1 MEKRLTKQQIVRRS
15 IDRNMEYLKSS
26 KDLNDLY
33 HRHGVAR
40 GNARAYFDLGYLSKH
55 DYRNALADINDT
67 VAELEARLPDFTGW
81 LHRCATVHYQG
92 FKPDA
97 ELQKVRYGF
106 TVEKVSNP
114 LIDGW
119 LVCQYV
125 NKRNINQ
132 QIILRKDFDRFCDC
146 ISALHECL
154 QTHKQLTV

>member
-33 HRHGVAR
+33 HRHGIAR
-40 GNARAYFDLGYLSKH
+40 GNARAYFDLGYLSNH

-67 VAELEARLPDFTGW
+67 VSELEARLPDFTGW
-81 LHRCATVHYQG
+81 LHRCATVHYSG
-92 FKPDA
+92 FRPDA
-97 ELQKVRYGF
+97 DLQKVRYGF

-114 LIDGW
+114 QVKGW
-119 LVCQYV
+119 LISQYV

-132 QIILRKDFDRFCDC
+132 QIILEKDFDRFCDC
-146 ISALHECL
+146 ISALHECI
-154 QTHKQLTV
+154 QHHRKIAV